1 LSEIEDLDAL
11 KPPERKIKIG
21 GKVIDV
27 SNIPFD
33 VSLDVIRNLP
43 TLIKMGKMV
52 KAGEFDDNVKEVNG
66 KSMEDCLK
74 LLLDVVK
81 KVLKNANSEIDD
93 NWIEKNISFSQ
104 MVRLTQ
110 IIMEPV
116 ISSLGTGEDQKKTEQ
131 KKSS

>member
-1 LSEIEDLDAL
+1 MSEIEDLDAL

-43 TLIKMGKMV
+43 TLVKMGKMV
-52 KAGEFDDNVKEVNG
+52 KAGETFDNVEEVEG
-66 KSMEDCLK
+66 KSIEDCLR
-74 LLLDVVK
+74 LLHDVVK
-81 KVLKNANSEIDD
+81 KVLKNADPEINDD
-93 NWIEKNISFSQ
+93 WIGKNIGFSQ
-104 MVRLTQ
+104 MIRLTQ

-116 ISSLGTGEDQKKTEQ
+116 MSSLGTGDSQKKTEQ

>member
-1 LSEIEDLDAL
+1 LSDIEDLDAL

-43 TLIKMGKMV
+43 ILIKMGKMI
-52 KAGEFDDNVKEVNG
+52 KAGGIEDSVEEVNG

-74 LLLDVVK
+74 LLYDVVK
-81 KVLKNANSEIDD
+81 KVLKNADPEIDD
-93 NWIEKNISFSQ
+93 DWIEKNISFSQ

-116 ISSLGTGEDQKKTEQ
+116 MSSLGTEDGQKKTEQ
-131 KKSS
+131 KKSN